1 MAKKITEGSLI
12 CAKRNVEGL
21 GIVLRR
27 VKDINLY
34 AEFDLSEAFL
44 KLYDKNHPDY
54 HYLGSNVGMN
64 SYTLKS
70 DTIDSINDTIVE
82 RKTEV
87 DRSAL
92 TAFWAHNKAYSKVMM
107 PKKRKKVILKPKVDF
122 CLVHWTKPP
131 SDYGDT
137 PAQWYVKRGPVWM
150 ITTSLKN
157 K

>member
-1 MAKKITEGSLI
+1 MAKKIIEGSLI

-44 KLYDKNHPDY
+44 KMYDKGHPDY
-54 HYLGSNVGMN
+54 NEPALANMIYNARYDAV
-64 SYTLKS
+64 KR
-70 DTIDSINDTIVE
+70 INTKIIE
-82 RKTEV
+82 RKSEV
-87 DRSAL
+87 DMSAL
-92 TAFWAHNKAYSKVMM
+92 EAFWSHNKAYSKVMM
-107 PKKRKKVILKPKVDF
+107 PKKKKKVILKPKVDF

-137 PAQWYVKRGPVWM
+137 PAQWYIKKGPVWM

-157 K
+157 R

>member
-1 MAKKITEGSLI
+1 MAKKITDGSLI

-54 HYLGSNVGMN
+54 QKLGYDGMGG
-64 SYTLKS
+64 YTLRN
-70 DTIDSINDTIVE
+70 DTINSINDTIVE
-82 RKTEV
+82 RNTEV
-87 DRSAL
+87 DMSAL
-92 TAFWAHNKAYSKVMM
+92 AAFWAHNRAYSKVMM
-107 PKKRKKVILKPKVDF
+107 PQRRKKTVLKPKVDF
-122 CLVHWTKPP
+122 CLVHWTKAP

-137 PAQWYVKRGPVWM
+137 PAKWYVSKGPIWM

-157 K
+157 R